1 MHRLLFLFILA
12 FLAGCSDPSD
22 SSDPSDEPDPS
33 DQSDPVVL
41 QTDWFPQPEHGGF
54 YQALAKGYY
63 KEAGLDVTI
72 LPGGPNSMG
81 VQKVLRGRAHF
92 AMHRADAVYTLHQ
105 RDVPVVMVMAT
116 LQHDPQAILLHA
128 QNPIDS
134 LAELDGTSLMAIPG
148 LPWID
153 WLKAYYDIDFNV
165 IPHDFGMERF
175 LNDPSFIMQCL
186 LTNEP
191 YVARQAGVEPKLLPL
206 RESGF
211 DPYHGIYCLR
221 SFAAEQPDRVRRFVQ
236 ASLRGWRDFING
248 DPQPAFDLI
257 AERNSRMTPE
267 FMRFSYQQLKNRQ
280 MVTGKASPQDQ
291 TGHLDPQR
299 LTTLARR
306 LHELGLLDGSPPAD
320 HPWFTT
326 RFLPDQATEPN
337 PIPTPGDE
345 PADAP
350 L

>member
-1 MHRLLFLFILA
+1 MHRLLFLLA
-12 FLAGCSDPSD
+12 LLFLNGCSERTD
-22 SSDPSDEPDPS
+22 SSGPSEPSAPPDS
-33 DQSDPVVL
+33 IVL

-63 KEAGLDVTI
+63 SEAGIEVTI

-105 RDVPVVMVMAT
+105 REVPVVMVMAT

-153 WLKAYYDIDFNV
+153 WLKAYYGIDFHI

-191 YVARQAGVEPKLLPL
+191 YVVRQAGVEPKLLPL

-221 SFAAEQPDRVRRFVQ
+221 SFAAEQPGLVRRFVQ
-236 ASLRGWRDFING
+236 ASRRGWRDFIHG
-248 DPQPAFDLI
+248 DPRPAFDLI

-267 FMRFSYQQLKNRQ
+267 FMRFSYRQLKDRQ
-280 MVTGKASPQDQ
+280 LVTGKDSSEDQ

-299 LTTLARR
+299 LITLAGR
-306 LHELGLLDGSPPAD
+306 LHELGLLDGPPPAD

-326 RFLPDQATEPN
+326 RFLSDQTTE
-337 PIPTPGDE
+337 PIPTPADE